1 MKGLLKMPKTAFVRA
16 RLQPDIKEEAESIL
30 EAIGLTQ
37 SEAIKLFYKQIILLK
52 GLPFQLK
59 IPNITTLRAIKNSIE
74 NKDCEVFDN
83 DEDFFSDLGI

>member
-1 MKGLLKMPKTAFVRA
+1 MSKTAFVRA

-59 IPNITTLRAIKNSIE
+59 IPNITTLRAIKNSVE

-83 DEDFFSDLGI
+83 DEDLFSDLGM

>member
-1 MKGLLKMPKTAFVRA
+1 MPKTAFVRA
-16 RLQPDIKEEAESIL
+16 RLQPNIKEEAESIL

-59 IPNITTLRAIKNSIE
+59 VPNITTLRAIENSIE

-83 DEDFFSDLGI
+83 DEDLFSDLGI